1 MVSDQTLPDLLKARD
16 ADRLKRYTNN
26 LDFYN
31 GKQWAQPT
39 TTARRLTFNY
49 AKVFID
55 KITSYVMS
63 GVTPVVQPI
72 ADTQAEKDRATR
84 AENDLQ
90 TVYDSNHLQLLDFDT
105 EIDCSILGDAA
116 YKVTWDR
123 DEKRIRVT
131 SPDVQGLFVWWV
143 GDDVSNVYRVASR
156 YVLDKDQV
164 IALYDVTPD
173 KDSATIVEDWTPAT
187 FVLWIDGA
195 IHSTNPNPYGFIP
208 FVVYPNIREPKQFW
222 GVSDIPVMME
232 AQREINRATSQLS
245 RILELSGNPIAVL
258 ENVEES
264 EDIAVSP
271 GAVWNLPEGTRA
283 YLLDLLKG
291 GGLKLHIDYV
301 NLLYRIMHDVS
312 EAPRAAF
319 GGTDRD
325 LSGIALQVEMQSLVQ
340 KAERK
345 RLIRRVA
352 IRQRNDMVLRILS
365 QMIGAPYT
373 DLSSDIVWDPLLP
386 QDLLNQARTEQLLV
400 NTMLHS
406 RNRAMTELGILN
418 PDIELKAIVKE
429 QRQLAVADEENHD
442 NQD

>member
-1 MVSDQTLPDLLKARD
+1 
-16 ADRLKRYTNN
+16 
-26 LDFYN
+26 
-31 GKQWAQPT
+31 
-39 TTARRLTFNY
+39 
-49 AKVFID
+49 
-55 KITSYVMS
+55 
-63 GVTPVVQPI
+63 
-72 ADTQAEKDRATR
+72 
-84 AENDLQ
+84 
-90 TVYDSNHLQLLDFDT
+90 
-105 EIDCSILGDAA
+105 
-116 YKVTWDR
+116 
-123 DEKRIRVT
+123 
-131 SPDVQGLFVWWV
+131 
-143 GDDVSNVYRVASR
+143 
-156 YVLDKDQV
+156 
-164 IALYDVTPD
+164 
-173 KDSATIVEDWTPAT
+173 
-187 FVLWIDGA
+187 
-195 IHSTNPNPYGFIP
+195 
-208 FVVYPNIREPKQFW
+208 
-222 GVSDIPVMME
+222 
-232 AQREINRATSQLS
+232 
-245 RILELSGNPIAVL
+245 
-258 ENVEES
+258 
-264 EDIAVSP
+264 
-271 GAVWNLPEGTRA
+271 
-283 YLLDLLKG
+283 
-291 GGLKLHIDYV
+291 
-301 NLLYRIMHDVS
+301 MHDVS